1 MSGFADQQ
9 ELTGCIGFKKQAAL
23 QTALV
28 AADTW
33 NLHRTNGDIDLPQ
46 FVIDTNREDFGK
58 GTPFATQTFKNR
70 VDQQFNWSA
79 RLTSENAAQMFAF
92 ALGKAAKTAAGP
104 GFKYTCT
111 PLVGV
116 TDGIAMPTTTA
127 VLAVRQ
133 GASDLFDYAMVGLAC
148 DEVTLSLQNGT
159 GRDTAAITSRWI
171 GSGKYVSPSTIT
183 IPAAATEHYL
193 NIGTTSTLTIRSQNY
208 LTNLRFMNLSLSWAN
223 NIDPEMGFYP
233 GAGAVNGFSV
243 MGRMLRGRPVCSF
256 SFTALF
262 ENGSTELDDFL
273 AQTEGTASIDLTGDV
288 FDTTQNHKVEID
300 LHRII
305 FRNVTIQPMGNLIG
319 VSVDCEVMEHTSN
332 GVLTVAVTN
341 EQDDILVAAS

>member
-9 ELTGCIGFKKQAAL
+9 ELVSCIGFRKQAAL
-23 QTALV
+23 QTAL
-28 AADTW
+28 AAANTL
-33 NLHRTNGDIDLPQ
+33 NLHRTNGDIDVPA

-58 GTPFATQTFKNR
+58 GTPFATQSFKNR
-70 VDQQFNWSA
+70 IDQQFNWSA
-79 RLTSENAAQMFAF
+79 RLTSENAAIMFGF
-92 ALGKAAKTAAGP
+92 ALGKVAKTAAGA

-111 PLVGV
+111 PIVGV
-116 TDGIAMPTTTA
+116 TDGLALPTTTA

-133 GASDLFDYAMVGLAC
+133 GASDLFDYALVGLAC

-159 GRDTAAITSRWI
+159 GRDTATLTSRWI

-183 IPAAATEHYL
+183 IPAAHAEHYL
-193 NIGTTSTLTIRSQNY
+193 NIGTTSALTIRSQNY
-208 LTNLRFMNLSLSWAN
+208 LTNLRFMNLSLTWRN

-243 MGRMLRGRPVCSF
+243 MGRMLRGRPECLL

-273 AQTEGTASIDLTGDV
+273 AQTEGTAAIDLTGDV
-288 FDTTQNHKVEID
+288 FDTTQNHEIEID
-300 LHRII
+300 LHRIL
-305 FRNVTIQPMGNLIG
+305 FRNVNFQPMGNLIG
-319 VSVDCEVMEHTSN
+319 VSVECEVMEHTSN
-332 GVLTVAVTN
+332 GVLTVAVTHELDN
-341 EQDDILVAAS
+341 FLDAPA